1 MVRTIL
7 NRAGIVNGRQEKE
20 AAWPGA
26 PPGVRAT
33 CLRSIARTER
43 RADAL
48 CPTSRTA
55 RPFRRR
61 CRAGLMHRNM
71 KPSFDH
77 LVGRYNQR
85 AGHGYS
91 SPFALHC
98 WHAPQRIP
106 FIVAELGRDADPFIA
121 IAEGTSPYRSKP
133 TRTSFDHLVRAQ
145 QDRSR
150 QLDPERLGG
159 LEVDHHLVLGP
170 RLLAISRH

>member
-20 AAWPGA
+20 GAWPGA

-33 CLRSIARTER
+33 C
-43 RADAL
+43 
-48 CPTSRTA
+48 
-55 RPFRRR
+55 
-61 CRAGLMHRNM
+61 
-71 KPSFDH
+71 
-77 LVGRYNQR
+77 
-85 AGHGYS
+85 YS

-145 QDRSR
+145 QDRGR

-159 LEVDHHLVLGP
+159 LEVDHHLVFGP
-170 RLLAISRH
+170 RLLAFSRH